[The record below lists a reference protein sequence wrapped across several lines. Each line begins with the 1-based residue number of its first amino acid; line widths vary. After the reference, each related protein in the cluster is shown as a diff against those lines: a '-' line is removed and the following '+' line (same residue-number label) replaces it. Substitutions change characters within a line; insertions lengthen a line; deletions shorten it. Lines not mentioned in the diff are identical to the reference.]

1 MPGNRGFAAIL
12 PVLLIGGIIVAT
24 AGTMATRARR
34 QIAADTSH
42 VAGAQALAMADACA
56 EIGVSKL
63 QSIFGYAGNESID
76 ANGIV
81 CDILPISG
89 TGMYDRTVTARATVK
104 GHAKTVTVTVD
115 EISFPID
122 ISSWQ

>member
-1 MPGNRGFAAIL
+1 MPDNRGFAAIL
-12 PVLLIGGIIVAT
+12 PVLLIGGIILAT
-24 AGTMATRARR
+24 AGTMAARARR
-34 QIAADTSH
+34 QITIDTRH

-56 EIGVSKL
+56 EIGVGKL
-63 QSIFGYAGNESID
+63 QSIFGYAGNESIN

-89 TGMYDRTVTARATVK
+89 TGMYDRLVTARATVR
-104 GHAKTVTVTVD
+104 GVTKTVTVTVD
-115 EISFPID
+115 EIGFPID